1 MEQPQAGPLSPAY
14 LSMSTSSFTEFLR
27 AQSPDLLPG
36 RRQLGDATSLQAP
49 HGTTIVALTF
59 SGGVAIAGDR
69 RATAGNTIAA
79 RDLEKVYITDAYS
92 AVGIAGTAGIAL
104 ELVRLYAVELAHYE
118 KIEGVALSLDGKANK
133 LATMVRANLDVAMAG
148 LAAVPMFV
156 GYDTDAADPA
166 RAGRIISFDVTG
178 GRYEERGGFHAIGS
192 GSPYAKSALKKLYD
206 PDADADA
213 AVRTAVAALYDAA
226 DDDAA
231 TGGPDTVRRIYP
243 QVVTIT
249 AEEGAVHVPEERI
262 EAATE
267 AVLDERRSAR
277 EARR

>member
-1 MEQPQAGPLSPAY
+1 
-14 LSMSTSSFTEFLR
+14 
-27 AQSPDLLPG
+27 
-36 RRQLGDATSLQAP
+36 
-49 HGTTIVALTF
+49 
-59 SGGVAIAGDR
+59 
-69 RATAGNTIAA
+69 
-79 RDLEKVYITDAYS
+79 YS

-148 LAAVPMFV
+148 LAAVPLVV